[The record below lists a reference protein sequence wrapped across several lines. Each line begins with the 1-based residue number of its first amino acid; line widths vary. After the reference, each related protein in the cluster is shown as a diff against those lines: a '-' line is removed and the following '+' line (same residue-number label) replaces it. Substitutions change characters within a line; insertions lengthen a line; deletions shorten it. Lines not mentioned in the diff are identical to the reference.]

1 MSPDVEWQV
10 GEESERETIV
20 KTQSKPPSRWRKI
33 LIGAMLIL
41 GASLGVAYSSIP
53 VASQPVAPTPQATT
67 PPLPPLEPVIQ
78 RESRALA
85 NGDEATFMA
94 QQDQVDGAWYR
105 EQQAAFKPWG
115 TPPGDR
121 LYTILEQGYSATGR
135 AWAEINQWLSADG
148 YVRETRFYQLRDTAN
163 GPEWK
168 RARPDRSFWSGTQR
182 PGATDHFRLTYPI
195 EDNRQV
201 RLVAD
206 RFERVYAM
214 LCRDLNCPTRT
225 RAIQAIDLIFDPAQA
240 APRIDAGDGLT
251 ITLPSP
257 RLLEFHEPYVNAA
270 DVVSTLAFRALLD
283 PISRQA
289 SGDADRWRTNPN
301 GELILQ
307 GIQAWE
313 QLRIQL
319 ALTVPPGQLEYSD
332 VPGDLWRG
340 PSQGEPAQTQQF
352 YRDILA
358 GAQVMPLARL
368 WTLPSDSLSASGD
381 GDVIDAEIDA
391 LMAFI
396 EERYGN
402 AGVIDFLNALG
413 PARSIESAIETAFNV
428 PFADF
433 NQQWLEWNDQ

>member
-1 MSPDVEWQV
+1 MSPDVEWHV
-10 GEESERETIV
+10 GEESEQETIV
-20 KTQSKPPSRWRKI
+20 KTQRTPPSRWRKI

-41 GASLGVAYSSIP
+41 GASLGVAYSTIP
-53 VASQPVAPTPQATT
+53 VASQPVTPTPQATT
-67 PPLPPLEPVIQ
+67 PPLPPLEPVIN
-78 RESRALA
+78 REAYALA
-85 NGDEATFMA
+85 TGDEATFMDG
-94 QQDQVDGAWYR
+94 QDQVDGAWYR
-105 EQQAAFKPWG
+105 EQQAAFKAWG

-148 YVRETRFYQLRDTAN
+148 YIRETRFYQLRDTAN

-168 RARPDRSFWSGTQR
+168 RTQPDRSFWSGAQWRGT
-182 PGATDHFRLTYPI
+182 TVHFRIAYPA

-201 RLVAD
+201 WLVTD
-206 RFERVYAM
+206 RFERVYDV

-225 RAIQAIDLIFDPAQA
+225 RAAQAINLIFDPAQA

-257 RLLEFHEPYVNAA
+257 RVLGYHEPYINAD
-270 DVVSTLAFRALLD
+270 DVVSTLAFRALLE

-289 SGDADRWRTNPN
+289 SGDAERWRSNTN

-319 ALTVPPGQLEYSD
+319 VLAVPPGQLEYSD
-332 VPGDLWRG
+332 VPGELWRG
-340 PSQGEPAQTQQF
+340 PSQGDPGETQQF
-352 YRDILA
+352 YRDVLT
-358 GAQVMPLARL
+358 GAQIMPLASL
-368 WTLPSDSLSASGD
+368 WTLPPDYLSTHSH

-391 LMAFI
+391 LIAFI
-396 EERYGN
+396 EERYAN
-402 AGVIDFLNALG
+402 AGVIDFLNVLG
-413 PARSIESAIETAFNV
+413 PARSMEQAIETAFNV

-433 NQQWLEWNDQ
+433 NQQWLEWIDQ